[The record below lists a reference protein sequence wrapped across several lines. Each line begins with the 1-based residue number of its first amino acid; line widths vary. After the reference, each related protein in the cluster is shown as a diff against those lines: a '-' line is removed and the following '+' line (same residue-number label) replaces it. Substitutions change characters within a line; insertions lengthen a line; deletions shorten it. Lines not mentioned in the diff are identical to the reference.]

1 MKSLTA
7 QHIISASHSPFTDT
21 EKRAIEDAFVFSEKA
36 HTNQKRESGEPYFTH
51 LVETARHL
59 ARIGADATTIT
70 AGLLHDSVEDVEHIT
85 IQEIRDRFGDEVA
98 FLVDGVTKL
107 GKLKYRGLKRH
118 VETLR
123 KLFLAT
129 ARDPRV
135 ILIKLADRLHNLET
149 ISSLPREKQQRIAME
164 TLEIYA
170 PIAHRLG
177 IGNLK
182 GELEDVAFK
191 TAYPKEYEH
200 TRALREEK
208 SKENL
213 GQLKKLAHEL
223 RTILIHAH
231 IPVLVMD
238 YRVKHIYSLHK
249 KLQEKDMN
257 IDRVYDIE
265 ALRIIVTT
273 IEECYLALGLI
284 HSKWKPLPGRIKD
297 YIAMPKRNG
306 YQSLHTTVFTG
317 NGAIVEIQI
326 RTKEMHDIAEYG
338 IASHVGY
345 KEKAPGQKQESSA
358 SWVEKLFG
366 RNNPEQSGVSPMT
379 QWIHELTETQHT
391 VEHSLSFI
399 KNLRTDFFNDRIFV
413 FTPNGEVVDLPV
425 DATPIDFA
433 YSIHTDLG
441 DHASGARVN
450 GKFVALSTKLN
461 HGDVVFVETKDNS
474 KPSHKWLTWA
484 KTGFAKKN
492 IRAALEKKD

>member
-1 MKSLTA
+1 MKTVTA
-7 QHIISASHSPFTDT
+7 QNIISASHNKFTDK
-21 EKRAIEDAFVFSEKA
+21 ERHSIEDAFAFSERA
-36 HTNQKRESGEPYFTH
+36 HQGQERESGEPYFIH
-51 LVETARHL
+51 VAETARNL

-70 AGLLHDSVEDVEHIT
+70 AGLLHDSIEDVEHIT

-149 ISSLPREKQQRIAME
+149 ISVLPVEKQQRIAQE

-191 TAYPKEYEH
+191 TAYPKEYEQTH
-200 TRALREEK
+200 ALREEK
-208 SKENL
+208 SKENV
-213 GQLKKLAHEL
+213 GQLKRLSHEI
-223 RTILIHAH
+223 RTLLMQSKITMHA
-231 IPVLVMD
+231 MD
-238 YRVKHIYSLHK
+238 YRVKHIYSLYK

-265 ALRIIVTT
+265 ALRIIVETV
-273 IEECYLALGLI
+273 EECYLALGLI

-326 RTKEMHDIAEYG
+326 RTKTMHDVAEYG

-345 KEKAPGQKQESSA
+345 KEKIGSSSNSSA
-358 SWVEKLFG
+358 SFVEKLFG
-366 RNNPEQSGVSPMT
+366 RGATDTSATSPMT
-379 QWIHELTETQHT
+379 QWLHELTEAQHG

-399 KNLRTDFFNDRIFV
+399 RNLRTDFFNDRIFV

-461 HGDVVFVETKDNS
+461 HGDVVFIESKENS

-484 KTGFAKKN
+484 KTGFAKKK
-492 IRAALEKKD
+492 IRAVLEKKD

>member
-1 MKSLTA
+1 MKILTA
-7 QHIISASHSPFTDT
+7 QNIISASHKKFT
-21 EKRAIEDAFVFSEKA
+21 EKEQRGIETAFSFSENI
-36 HTNQKRESGEPYFTH
+36 HRDQKRESGEPYFVH
-51 LVETARHL
+51 VAETARHL
-59 ARIGADATTIT
+59 ARIGADATTIM

-85 IQEIRDRFGDEVA
+85 IQEIRTQFGDEVA

-149 ISSLPREKQQRIAME
+149 ISALPQEKQQRIAME

-191 TAYPKEYEH
+191 TAYPKEYAE
-200 TRALREEK
+200 TYALREEK
-208 SKENL
+208 SKEHV
-213 GQLKKLAHEL
+213 GQLKKLSHEIRAL
-223 RTILIHAH
+223 LAQSDIVVHA
-231 IPVLVMD
+231 MD
-238 YRVKHIYSLHK
+238 YRIKHIYSLNK
-249 KLQEKDMN
+249 KLQEKEMN

-265 ALRIIVTT
+265 ALRIIVETV
-273 IEECYLALGLI
+273 EECYLALGLT

-297 YIAMPKRNG
+297 YIATPKRNG
-306 YQSLHTTVFTG
+306 YQSLHTTIFTG

-326 RTKEMHDIAEYG
+326 RTQAMHDVAEYG

-345 KEKAPGQKQESSA
+345 KEKTGITTDSSA
-358 SWVEKLFG
+358 LLVEKLFG
-366 RNNPEQSGVSPMT
+366 RSTLNTNNTSPMT
-379 QWIHELTETQHT
+379 QWLHELTETQND

-399 KNLRTDFFNDRIFV
+399 RNLRNDFFNDRIFV

-441 DHASGARVN
+441 DHASGARIN

-461 HGDVVFVETKDNS
+461 HGDVVLIETRDNS
-474 KPSHKWLTWA
+474 KPSQKWLTWA
-484 KTGFAKKN
+484 KTGFAKKK
-492 IRAALEKKD
+492 IRIALEKN

>member
-1 MKSLTA
+1 MKTVTA
-7 QHIISASHSPFTDT
+7 QSIISVSHIKFT
-21 EKRAIEDAFVFSEKA
+21 EKERRGIEDAFAFSEQA
-36 HTNQKRESGEPYFTH
+36 HKDQKRESGEPYFVH
-51 LVETARHL
+51 VAETARHL
-59 ARIGADATTIT
+59 ARIGADATTII
-70 AGLLHDSVEDVEHIT
+70 AGLLHDCVEDVEQIT

-149 ISSLPREKQQRIAME
+149 ISALPQEKQQRIAQE

-191 TAYPKEYEH
+191 TANPKEYEE
-200 TRALREEK
+200 TRKLREEK
-208 SKENL
+208 SKENI
-213 GQLKKLAHEL
+213 GQLKRLSHEI
-223 RTILIHAH
+223 RTLLTQSH
-231 IPVLVMD
+231 IAVHTMD
-238 YRVKHIYSLHK
+238 YRIKHIYSLYK

-265 ALRIIVTT
+265 ALRIIVETV
-273 IEECYLALGLI
+273 EECYLALGLI

-317 NGAIVEIQI
+317 TGAIVEIQI
-326 RTKEMHDIAEYG
+326 RTQVMHEMAEYG

-345 KEKAPGQKQESSA
+345 KEQTGNTDDSSA

-366 RNNPEQSGVSPMT
+366 RSVAETNDISPMT
-379 QWIHELTETQHT
+379 QWLHELTEAQDD
-391 VEHSLSFI
+391 VAHSLSFI
-399 KNLRTDFFNDRIFV
+399 RNLRTDFFNDRIFV

-441 DHASGARVN
+441 DHAYGARVN
-450 GKFVALSTKLN
+450 GKFVALSTKLH
-461 HGDVVFVETKDNS
+461 HGDVVFIESKDNS
-474 KPSHKWLTWA
+474 KPSHKWLSWA
-484 KTGFAKKN
+484 KTGFAKKK
-492 IRAALEKKD
+492 IRTALEKKD